1 MKLLKTQT
9 FEKKGKNF
17 QWRKD
22 FGLFSRNIEHDKC
35 QATFYKGPQG
45 NLT

>member
-1 MKLLKTQT
+1 MKTQT
-9 FEKKGKNF
+9 FGKKGKNF
-17 QWRKD
+17 QWSKD
-22 FGLFSRNIEHDKC
+22 FGIFSRIIEHDKR